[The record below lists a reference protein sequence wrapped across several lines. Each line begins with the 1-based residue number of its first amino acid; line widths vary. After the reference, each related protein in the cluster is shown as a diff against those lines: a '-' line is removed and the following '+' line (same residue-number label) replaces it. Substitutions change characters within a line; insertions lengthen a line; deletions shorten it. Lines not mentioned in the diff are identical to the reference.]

1 MFDVDSLLEDCRRA
15 NEETEPRRAVREVL
29 DRVVREP
36 GAVADAL
43 RPTEGGL
50 QVLLNTPDLT
60 VINIVWAP
68 GMELFPHDHRMWA
81 AIGIYTGTED
91 NAFFRREAADRHGLT
106 ESGGKVLTTGD
117 VMVLGDDAIHSVTNP
132 GDRLTG
138 AIHVYGGDFVH
149 EPRSQWG
156 PGPREERP
164 FDLDTVYRQF
174 AEANAESSRAATPDG
189 AEAQRPERPE
199 KTRRT
204 SSSNWAR
211 SRGFSAPSASSSTSA
226 AIASRRASAPRP
238 FGVSRRE

>member
-1 MFDVDSLLEDCRRA
+1 MFDVDELIEECLRA

-50 QVLLNTPDLT
+50 QVLLNTPALT
-60 VINIVWAP
+60 VLNIVWAP
-68 GMELFPHDHRMWA
+68 GMVLFPHDHRMWA
-81 AIGIYTGTED
+81 AIGIYAGTED
-91 NAFFRREAADRHGLT
+91 NTFFRREGAARRGLT

-117 VMVLGDDAIHSVTNP
+117 VMVLGDDAIHAVTNP

-164 FDLDTVYRQF
+164 FDLDTVHRHF
-174 AEANAESSRAATPDG
+174 AEANAAWAA
-189 AEAQRPERPE
+189 
-199 KTRRT
+199 
-204 SSSNWAR
+204 
-211 SRGFSAPSASSSTSA
+211 RGDA
-226 AIASRRASAPRP
+226 
-238 FGVSRRE
+238 